1 MNDGENEEFG
11 FSSNYFLAKE
21 LRGSGKKSH
30 LKLWL
35 ELVAAAAQ
43 IEPKHEKEAKDV
55 MNSYKSSCGL
65 GLLMYGFGSK
75 TALLEDF
82 ASTSLTKY
90 SVVVVNG
97 YLQGTNIK
105 QVVVALA
112 ELLWDQLKTKRS
124 PSRSSSKAQQPF
136 NSRSMDDLLAFL
148 DGSEETTNEC
158 IVCVVIHNIDGPGLR
173 DSETQQ
179 CLARVASCS
188 HIRIVASIDHVNA
201 PLLWDKKMVHTEFN
215 WYWHH
220 VPTFAPYKVEGMLIP
235 LILAHGNTTQSA
247 KGATIV
253 LQSLTSNA
261 QSVFKVLAEYQLSHS
276 NEEGMPIDN
285 LYATCRERFLVS
297 SQLTLNSHLTE
308 FKDHEL
314 VKTKRNSDGQDCF
327 HIPLTNEALE
337 KLLADLFGL
346 LGAAE
351 EMWGFGGRC
360 YWGRKARQSDGV
372 EGIVVLF
379 AWMSS
384 QERQLKSFVELYSS
398 LGWNSL
404 VCHSQFLNMFFP
416 EKATTIATD
425 ILNEL
430 VEELKIKPCPVVF
443 ASFSGGPKA
452 CMLKVLQIIEGTCEA
467 KLNLDDC
474 RLVKDCISGHIF
486 DSCPVD
492 FTSDLGAKFV
502 LHPSVL
508 KISKPPRFASWMVQS
523 IASGL
528 DALFL
533 NRFESQR
540 AEYWQTLYSTIGMQA
555 PYLILCSENDDLAP
569 YQVIYNFSQRL
580 RELGADVKLV
590 KWNGSPHVGHYKH
603 YPVDYK
609 AAITELLGKATRV
622 YSQRIRRLEGE
633 TIGMQATQ
641 DEIVDN
647 EPMSSLT
654 KAAGG
659 SNGFRGV
666 TLASSDH
673 FFTPGSM
680 EYEGG
685 RDIGSMQDERKEG
698 IIHLPNTPTPSMNAH
713 GVLGQILF
721 DVCVPKTVEDWDI
734 KSSSEDDMPP
744 LIQSSAYLSYEESRR
759 QRMEE
764 NKKRMEALNLPMLA
778 QSLKKNPNSP
788 KPSPMKRAKA
798 RTVEKQLVEVRRSSR
813 VANLP
818 TPVYKE
824 VKVVVDREMRPRRY
838 STNRHRDLSN
848 RVYASDEARDDATAR
863 AEALESGLGSSYP
876 TMVKPMLQSHVT
888 GGFWLGLPKYFC
900 SKNLPKRDDI
910 VTLIDEDE
918 DECEVIYLAEK
929 RGLSGGWRGFAID
942 HGLVDGDA
950 LVFQLIRPKT
960 LKVKQSSAI
969 IFLNVLR
976 CPFKTCMK
984 NPRNEQI

>member
-1 MNDGENEEFG
+1 
-11 FSSNYFLAKE
+11 
-21 LRGSGKKSH
+21 
-30 LKLWL
+30 
-35 ELVAAAAQ
+35 
-43 IEPKHEKEAKDV
+43 
-55 MNSYKSSCGL
+55 
-65 GLLMYGFGSK
+65 
-75 TALLEDF
+75 
-82 ASTSLTKY
+82 
-90 SVVVVNG
+90 
-97 YLQGTNIK
+97 
-105 QVVVALA
+105 
-112 ELLWDQLKTKRS
+112 
-124 PSRSSSKAQQPF
+124 
-136 NSRSMDDLLAFL
+136 
-148 DGSEETTNEC
+148 
-158 IVCVVIHNIDGPGLR
+158 
-173 DSETQQ
+173 
-179 CLARVASCS
+179 
-188 HIRIVASIDHVNA
+188 
-201 PLLWDKKMVHTEFN
+201 
-215 WYWHH
+215 
-220 VPTFAPYKVEGMLIP
+220 
-235 LILAHGNTTQSA
+235 
-247 KGATIV
+247 
-253 LQSLTSNA
+253 
-261 QSVFKVLAEYQLSHS
+261 
-276 NEEGMPIDN
+276 
-285 LYATCRERFLVS
+285 
-297 SQLTLNSHLTE
+297 
-308 FKDHEL
+308 
-314 VKTKRNSDGQDCF
+314 
-327 HIPLTNEALE
+327 
-337 KLLADLFGL
+337 
-346 LGAAE
+346 
-351 EMWGFGGRC
+351 MWGFGGRC
-360 YWGRKARQSDGV
+360 YWGRKQRRSDGV

-452 CMLKVLQIIEGTCEA
+452 CMLKVLQIIEGTCEE
-467 KLNLDDC
+467 KLSLDDC

-508 KISKPPRFASWMVQS
+508 KISKPPRFASWMAQS

-622 YSQRIRRLEGE
+622 YSLRIRRLEGE

-647 EPMSSLT
+647 EPMNSLR

-685 RDIGSMQDERKEG
+685 RDVGSMQDERKEG
-698 IIHLPNTPTPSMNAH
+698 IIHLPNPPTPSMNAH

-734 KSSSEDDMPP
+734 KSSSGS
-744 LIQSSAYLSYEESRR
+744 LNGKGSSIASRR
-759 QRMEE
+759 RH
-764 NKKRMEALNLPMLA
+764 APF
-778 QSLKKNPNSP
+778 NPI
-788 KPSPMKRAKA
+788 KCI
-798 RTVEKQLVEVRRSSR
+798 RRSR
-813 VANLP
+813 L
-818 TPVYKE
+818 
-824 VKVVVDREMRPRRY
+824 
-838 STNRHRDLSN
+838 
-848 RVYASDEARDDATAR
+848 
-863 AEALESGLGSSYP
+863 
-876 TMVKPMLQSHVT
+876 
-888 GGFWLGLPKYFC
+888 
-900 SKNLPKRDDI
+900 
-910 VTLIDEDE
+910 
-918 DECEVIYLAEK
+918 
-929 RGLSGGWRGFAID
+929 
-942 HGLVDGDA
+942 
-950 LVFQLIRPKT
+950 
-960 LKVKQSSAI
+960 
-969 IFLNVLR
+969 
-976 CPFKTCMK
+976 
-984 NPRNEQI
+984 